1 MRTHCATLVD
11 AVKIPTLIPS
21 YLMYYTVAR
30 ADLAGLCGIP
40 PVLRRLQSILL
51 REIDSIIM
59 GTGKDAAGD

>member
-1 MRTHCATLVD
+1 
-11 AVKIPTLIPS
+11 
-21 YLMYYTVAR
+21 MYYTVAR